1 MNHDKDFNE
10 DKSVTPWC
18 NFNPEGSKQLSD
30 PLCYFSQMRTKSILL
45 AKPTVVSSGVF
56 WNGYDF
62 KNICVCLCVFVR
74 LSVLWIYVCI
84 HMHVHVPLCTLNL
97 IATVFGPDL

>member
-1 MNHDKDFNE
+1 MKTNQLHLGVILTQKVQNNYLIPF
-10 DKSVTPWC
+10 VTFLKC
-18 NFNPEGSKQLSD
+18 EQ
-30 PLCYFSQMRTKSILL
+30 KSIFLK
-45 AKPTVVSSGVF
+45 KPKLVSSGVF

-62 KNICVCLCVFVR
+62 RNICVCLCVFVC

>member
-1 MNHDKDFNE
+1 MNKKVFSL
-10 DKSVTPWC
+10 K
-18 NFNPEGSKQLSD
+18 NPNWF
-30 PLCYFSQMRTKSILL
+30 PLEYSGMAMILGIF
-45 AKPTVVSSGVF
+45 VYV
-56 WNGYDF
+56 Y
-62 KNICVCLCVFVR
+62 VCLSVC